1 MKILWKFETD
11 SPEDMMEMNRC
22 LQASDA
28 FNYIWD
34 ILHNTKKGFIWNI
47 EANKYETQEHLL
59 DDIYETLWERLKDK
73 GIDLYKL
80 IE

>member
-34 ILHNTKKGFIWNI
+34 ILHNSQKSII
-47 EANKYETQEHLL
+47 QH
-59 DDIYETLWERLKDK
+59 
-73 GIDLYKL
+73 
-80 IE
+80 